1 MPNGQIIWFNE
12 IKGFGFIKPDDD
24 DKDIFVHVSAF
35 EKAGI
40 EFLNEG
46 DALSYD
52 VATEKGRQKAVNLK
66 KI

>member
-1 MPNGQIIWFNE
+1 MPNGKIKWFNE
-12 IKGFGFIKPDDD
+12 KKGFGFIKPDDD

-46 DALSYD
+46 DASPD
-52 VATEKGRQKAVNLK
+52 VAKHFLIFE
-66 KI
+66 

>member
-1 MPNGQIIWFNE
+1 MPNGKIKWFNE
-12 IKGFGFIKPDDD
+12 KKGFGFIKPDDE

-46 DALSYD
+46 DALSYE
-52 VATEKGRQKAVNLK
+52 VATEKGRTKAVNLK

>member
-1 MPNGQIIWFNE
+1 MPNGKIKWFNE
-12 IKGFGFIKPDDD
+12 KKGFGFIKPDDE

-46 DALSYD
+46 DALSYE

>member
-1 MPNGQIIWFNE
+1 MSTGKVKWYNAR
-12 IKGFGFIKPDDD
+12 KGFGFIKPDED

-46 DALSYD
+46 DALSYE